1 MSGLRSRFWIS
12 GIYFMMPACAVA
24 LFLCVSLIAGAA
36 PARAQFFGSWGFGRT
51 QPPAQ
56 LAPQDIVQRLS
67 RAGFRVL
74 QLRANGSVFLA
85 DVTDRAGRPLRLVV
99 NAVDGVILQRFA
111 TIAPRISGPEGG
123 ATAPQPGFAPSPSG
137 SGDAAPSGMRPR
149 SPVSRAKPSPSEATM
164 APPPIPSS
172 ATAPPPPPPP
182 VVTAAPVA
190 AAPPPAPVPIQ
201 PMVGPGFA
209 NGVPINPLD

>member
-1 MSGLRSRFWIS
+1 MSGLRSRFWVS
-12 GIYFMMPACAVA
+12 GIYFVMRARAMA
-24 LFLCVSLIAGAA
+24 LFLCVSLIVGAA

-56 LAPQDIVQRLS
+56 LTPQDIVQRLS

-74 QLRANGSVFLA
+74 QLRVNGSVFLA
-85 DVTDRAGRPLRLVV
+85 DVTDRAGQPLRLVV
-99 NAVDGVILQRFA
+99 NAVDGAILQRFA

-123 ATAPQPGFAPSPSG
+123 APAPQPGFAPAPPG
-137 SGDAAPSGMRPR
+137 SGEAAPSGMRPR
-149 SPVSRAKPSPSEATM
+149 PPVSRAKPSPSEATM

-172 ATAPPPPPPP
+172 AVASPPG
-182 VVTAAPVA
+182 VTAAPVA
-190 AAPPPAPVPIQ
+190 AASPPTPVPIQ